1 MRGRLGSR
9 HDALV
14 ALATNPEYLGE
25 ALELLLG
32 EQNLAACLI
41 RWLLDDPGQ
50 NQVMNAMGCQ
60 AEVEGNFLDR
70 IQALHGFVSKSA
82 GKQGFTVNRVSLC
95 GG

>member
-1 MRGRLGSR
+1 MGSGWGSR

-14 ALATNPEYLGE
+14 ALTTHPENLGE

-32 EQNLAACLI
+32 EQNLPACFI
-41 RWLLDDPGQ
+41 RWLIDYASQ
-50 NQVMNAMGCQ
+50 NQVMNAMGRQ
-60 AEVEGNFLDR
+60 AEVQGKLLDR